1 MTASSSQLATSWCAL
16 VTITLFYIWRVL
28 TYWAL
33 FSSSHSACVG
43 EAVPE
48 TVPLLSHHHY
58 YSVLSL
64 SQFFVP
70 TAFHLWANPSVSFPV
85 CVFLPMLWVSIAGK
99 VQITGW
105 RGQARRADMPEADKH
120 QLPCLAKTRSTWH
133 TGSIPPV
140 DQPESSLWG
149 LALRCPTHLI
159 PWLTASTFHP
169 SLSFV
174 VNTTH
179 LATEA
184 HTNISFVIL
193 STLLP
198 RFFRFHKLAL
208 HTKGKRNHT
217 NTSVCKQKQLSPF
230 SSSPSQSEHRSPTG
244 SDENWLFL

>member
-1 MTASSSQLATSWCAL
+1 MRLCQKLFHSYHIIITIQCFPSLSSLYQL
-16 VTITLFYIWRVL
+16 LFIGEL
-28 TYWAL
+28 IPL
-33 FSSSHSACVG
+33 F
-43 EAVPE
+43 
-48 TVPLLSHHHY
+48 
-58 YSVLSL
+58 LSL
-64 SQFFVP
+64 CVC
-70 TAFHLWANPSVSFPV
+70 V

-198 RFFRFHKLAL
+198 RFFCFHKFAL

-217 NTSVCKQKQLSPF
+217 NTSVCKHKQLSPF

-244 SDENWLFL
+244 SDENWLFFIKTGIYSFFF